1 MEVLEVLY
9 QASKNRGILHMG
21 DVIGLTDVCRN
32 KIIGLSLIAIFY
44 RQAYD
49 TDLKLILKAG
59 VEKTIPSQINKIQKL
74 LAKKGFDVP
83 SEQNWKRKYDETS
96 PFVIPRSVIDDQEIG
111 MSVREASRLTLTL
124 EAEAIRNAT
133 DKDVRN
139 VIGGIMEDDNNGY
152 DLWIKFQ
159 KLKGWTDFPP
169 NILIH

>member
-1 MEVLEVLY
+1 M
-9 QASKNRGILHMG
+9 
-21 DVIGLTDVCRN
+21 
-32 KIIGLSLIAIFY
+32 
-44 RQAYD
+44 
-49 TDLKLILKAG
+49 
-59 VEKTIPSQINKIQKL
+59 
-74 LAKKGFDVP
+74 AKKGFDVP

-96 PFVIPRSVIDDQEIG
+96 PFVIPRSVIDDEEIPR
-111 MSVREASRLTLTL
+111 SVREASRLTLTL

-139 VIGGIMEDDNNGY
+139 VIGSIMEDDNNGY